1 METQNT
7 STRFSTKGHEVT
19 PDDPAVGPGLD
30 ASRRVM
36 MEIRSPKLNSP
47 IIQHKSAFSCTF
59 GQF

>member
-36 MEIRSPKLNSP
+36 MEIRSPNVKQPNYS
-47 IIQHKSAFSCTF
+47 T
-59 GQF
+59 